1 MYLPASHRARRR
13 SRIGRKSRRQLCLY
27 TVIGHARSR
36 DSSVIP
42 RVGGALSPG
51 RGESPLSSPVS
62 RSGFSHESR
71 PHIQDTHRSSNPV
84 KEPLWFVQR
93 STTESTRPGVWPLR
107 SNSRSRSQAVR
118 SPSATTSTLPSSR
131 LVAAPVSPSSN
142 ARARVHHRKPT
153 PWTCPRTHAVRRT
166 FSMTP
171 LVTLGALTRENKRS
185 RSRVPRS
192 RLAARATEG
201 RAVHERLPPDRRAA
215 AWARLALLAVDGER
229 CASK

>member
-93 STTESTRPGVWPLR
+93 STTESTRPGVSETYALDVPAHPCGQTNLLHD
-107 SNSRSRSQAVR
+107 SPGDSRCAYPGKQALTLARAAV
-118 SPSATTSTLPSSR
+118 SAGTADNCTTSGS
-131 LVAAPVSPSSN
+131 
-142 ARARVHHRKPT
+142 
-153 PWTCPRTHAVRRT
+153 
-166 FSMTP
+166 
-171 LVTLGALTRENKRS
+171 
-185 RSRVPRS
+185 
-192 RLAARATEG
+192 
-201 RAVHERLPPDRRAA
+201 
-215 AWARLALLAVDGER
+215 
-229 CASK
+229 